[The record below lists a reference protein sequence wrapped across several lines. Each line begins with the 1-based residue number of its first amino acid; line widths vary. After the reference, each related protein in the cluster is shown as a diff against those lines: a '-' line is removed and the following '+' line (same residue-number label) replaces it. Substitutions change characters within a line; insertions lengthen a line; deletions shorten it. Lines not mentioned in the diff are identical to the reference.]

1 MNNMICRKL
10 RSRKGKKYFYCAKQ
24 RIEIPLEEA
33 SSACSGCPLKE
44 YRQQT
49 PLRKTPSSARAKAV
63 SISPK
68 VKKIVYDRD
77 HGTCIFCG
85 APGLPEMHVVPR
97 SKGGLGVASNI
108 VCACRECHR
117 RADQSIDRADMI
129 RFAIGY
135 LKFYDP
141 DWTEESVTYRKG
153 ETPCKSKSQSAL
165 RLI

>member
-10 RSRKGKKYFYCAKQ
+10 RSRKGKKYFYCSKQ
-24 RIEIPLEEA
+24 RTEIPLEEA
-33 SSACSGCPLKE
+33 GTVCAGCPLRE

-49 PLRKTPSSARAKAV
+49 PLRKTPASARAKAV

-68 VKKIVYDRD
+68 VKKVVYGRD

-97 SKGGLGVASNI
+97 SKGGLGVANNI

-117 RADQSIDRADMI
+117 RADQTSDRADMI
-129 RFAIGY
+129 RFAISY

-141 DWTEESVTYRKG
+141 DWTEESVIYRKG
-153 ETPCKSKSQSAL
+153 ETPCPSKNLSAL
-165 RLI
+165 KLI

>member
-33 SSACSGCPLKE
+33 ETVCAGCPLRE
-44 YRQQT
+44 YRQQN

-68 VKKIVYDRD
+68 VKKVVYGRD

-85 APGLPEMHVVPR
+85 A
-97 SKGGLGVASNI
+97 LG
-108 VCACRECHR
+108 CLKACSSTIQR
-117 RADQSIDRADMI
+117 RFRCCKQ
-129 RFAIGY
+129 
-135 LKFYDP
+135 
-141 DWTEESVTYRKG
+141 YRL
-153 ETPCKSKSQSAL
+153 CMS
-165 RLI
+165 